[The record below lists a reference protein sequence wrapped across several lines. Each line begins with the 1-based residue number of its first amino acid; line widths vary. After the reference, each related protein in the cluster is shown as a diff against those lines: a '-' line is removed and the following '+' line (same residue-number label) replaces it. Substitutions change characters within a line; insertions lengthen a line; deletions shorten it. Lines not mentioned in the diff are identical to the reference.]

1 MVVTVDDF
9 IFLWARIKTGVM
21 YEMNFQDVGVAL
33 SVLGAVGWIFKIWI
47 IAPLNATVQG
57 LKDMIIEA
65 RGTIEDY
72 RQLTNQMAQDIAVAI
87 ASVKSAHKRLDELQE
102 RIHTLE
108 MRCSECCRKD
118 D

>member
-1 MVVTVDDF
+1 MD
-9 IFLWARIKTGVM
+9 L
-21 YEMNFQDVGVAL
+21 QDIGVAL

-102 RIHTLE
+102 RIHTIE